1 MISANDRVL
10 FIGNDHSFSRMVKEK
25 FESRLGIELVIR
37 SLSPLTYGEEPS
49 FNDGSIVFDVIPEF
63 DYVIFMHSLID
74 YQKKNVK
81 QLQLHNIHLIREI
94 VNTCLAS
101 GIKGLVYIG
110 STEALD
116 RNGEGF
122 PIKEEDT
129 WQKKKYR
136 SEYSRSRYLGE
147 LEVWRAQAEGLNTLI
162 ISPANILMFPLESK
176 TLQFIRQSAT
186 LGESLIPLSRQAYC
200 DERSVSDFL
209 VATSID
215 SSCWNEKYLLAD
227 GHITIDQFVAIWRQI
242 HHLSPI
248 SFAKMTAWHY
258 RLSRIRAIVSRKT
271 FVLHKEHF
279 ESLQLDQKFDISR
292 ALATGY
298 YHPISIDS
306 SLEHY
311 HQLAAGQL

>member
-1 MISANDRVL
+1 
-10 FIGNDHSFSRMVKEK
+10 MVKEK
-25 FESRLGIELVIR
+25 FSSRLGIDLAI
-37 SLSPLTYGEEPS
+37 LTLAPLAYGEEAA
-49 FNDGSIVFDVIPEF
+49 FTDGSLVCDVLPAYDHI
-63 DYVIFMHSLID
+63 IFMHSLID

-81 QLQLHNIHLIREI
+81 QLQLHNIYLIREI
-94 VNTCLAS
+94 VNTCLSS
-101 GIKGLVYIG
+101 GVKGLVYIG

-122 PIKEEDT
+122 PINEEDT

-176 TLQFIRQSAT
+176 TLQFIRQAAT
-186 LGESLIPLSRQAYC
+186 HGQTIIPFSYQAYC

-209 VATSID
+209 VSTCSDAK
-215 SSCWNEKYLLAD
+215 CWNAKYLLAD
-227 GHITIDQFVAIWRQI
+227 GHITIDQFAAKWR
-242 HHLSPI
+242 HLDHLRPI
-248 SFAKMTAWHY
+248 SFAKMTTWQY
-258 RLSRIRAIVSRKT
+258 WMSRLKAVFPKKT

-279 ESLQLDQKFDISR
+279 ESLQLDQRFDTAK

-298 YHPISIDS
+298 YHPIAIDA

-311 HQLAAGQL
+311 QQMAAERI

>member
-25 FESRLGIELVIR
+25 FESRLGVKLDIR
-37 SLSPLTYGEEPS
+37 SLGALEYGEEPT
-49 FNDGSIVFDVIPEF
+49 FTDGSLVHDALREF
-63 DYVIFMHSLID
+63 DYILYMHSLID
-74 YQKKNVK
+74 YQKKNIK
-81 QLQLHNIHLIREI
+81 QLQLHNIYLIREI
-94 VNTCLAS
+94 VNTCLSS
-101 GIKGLVYIG
+101 GVKGLVYIG

-176 TLQFIRQSAT
+176 TLQFLRYAAT
-186 LGESLIPLSRQAYC
+186 QGQQHIPLSSQAYC

-209 VATSID
+209 ISACMD
-215 SSCWNEKYLLAD
+215 ARCWNEKYLLAD
-227 GHITIDQFVAIWRQI
+227 GHLAMDQFTGKWRHFSQSGSLAFSKMNIWYYWKYRILAIFFPKAF
-242 HHLSPI
+242 L
-248 SFAKMTAWHY
+248 
-258 RLSRIRAIVSRKT
+258 
-271 FVLHKEHF
+271 LHKEHYK
-279 ESLQLDQKFDISR
+279 SLQLDQRFDISK
-292 ALATGY
+292 ALTTGY
-298 YHPISIDS
+298 YHPITIDA

-311 HQLAAGQL
+311 HQIAAEHK